1 MTKKKGLLLFGAAVL
16 TAALV
21 FGAYFG
27 WKSFQRS
34 KAAKEAGIWNAQ
46 GQWGEA
52 LHNGG
57 DPKNAER
64 LVKKIRQIQE
74 NYLTDQNKVFCAIIP
89 DKGYY
94 LQGQGA
100 PETDYE
106 ALFFAVES
114 GLADSDIEYIDLTG
128 ALSIEQYYDT
138 DSHWQQQSLQPV
150 LTALGSAMNFT
161 AQIDSSALEQKPEP
175 FGGAYKKYGA
185 KATDQLV
192 YLNNNVIQTAT
203 VKNFQ
208 HPEVTTVYDLSRL
221 DSDVPY
227 DMFLSGATPLLTI
240 TSPLAKTDREL
251 VIFRD
256 SFSSSLAPLLLEI
269 YHKVTLVDLRYM
281 ASAMLPKQVEFTN
294 QDVLFLYSTLVADQ
308 SSILR

>member
-1 MTKKKGLLLFGAAVL
+1 MTKKKGLLLCSAAVL

-21 FGAYFG
+21 FGAFFG

-34 KAAKEAGIWNAQ
+34 KAAKAAGIWNAQ

-57 DPKNAER
+57 NPKNAER
-64 LVKKIRQIQE
+64 LATKIRQIQE
-74 NYLTDQNKVFCAIIP
+74 NYLTEDNQVFCAIIP

-100 PETDYE
+100 PAADYN
-106 ALFFAVES
+106 ALFATVES
-114 GLADSDIEYIDLTG
+114 GLSGSGIEYIDLTN
-128 ALSIEQYYDT
+128 ALSIEQYYAT
-138 DSHWQQQSLQPV
+138 DSHWQQQRLQPV
-150 LTALGSAMNFT
+150 LDALGNAMNFT
-161 AQIDSSALEQKPEP
+161 ARIDSSALEQKPEP
-175 FGGAYKKYGA
+175 FAGAYKKYGA
-185 KATDQLV
+185 KAVDQLV

-203 VKNFQ
+203 VENFQ
-208 HPEVTTVYDLSRL
+208 HPEVTTVYDLPRL

-227 DMFLSGATPLLTI
+227 DMFLSGATPIVTI
-240 TSPLAKTDREL
+240 TSPLSKTNREL

-256 SFSSSLAPLLLEI
+256 SFSSSLAPLLLET

-281 ASAMLPKQVEFTN
+281 ASALLPKQVEFTN